1 MQLNELRNQMDA
13 INSELVALLGRRTE
27 IAREIARI
35 KKRERLPIFDSG
47 REDAIKERVR
57 LLAKEQ
63 KISASV
69 MEEIIQIVLDYTRL
83 EMEAV

>member
-1 MQLNELRNQMDA
+1 MQLNELRSQIDT
-13 INSELVALLGRRTE
+13 INSELVLLLGKRTE

-35 KKRERLPIFDSG
+35 KKREQLPILDSS
-47 REDAIKERVR
+47 REDAIKIKVR
-57 LLAKEQ
+57 GLAKEQ

-83 EMEAV
+83 EMESV